1 MTGSRPQPLP
11 PDGAELTAEEL
22 DLFRAGWLAGF
33 ESRQLEVDQLE
44 VIADGLYRVIHSD
57 ERRVRS
63 EHLVTRAELER
74 LRRST
79 PPTYITR
86 EAALASWG
94 IEPEPQTESA
104 VDPEVEAAPSL
115 ARTNRM
121 SRRRDMSTR
130 TITGNLAADPDAVQ
144 VGRVQIVKLRVLEN
158 TGEYR
163 RGEWVEH
170 DAATTHFVEA
180 KFELGENVL
189 ATLHKGDA
197 VIVVGYEHTVSWGE
211 GEAKR
216 YGRVL
221 EADAIGPDLRRA
233 TATVQRRSAATAV
246 E

>member
-1 MTGSRPQPLP
+1 MTEPRPPI
-11 PDGAELTAEEL
+11 DETGVAAVDL
-22 DLFRAGWLAGF
+22 DAFRAGWLAGY
-33 ESRQLEVDQLE
+33 EARQGEVDGLE
-44 VIADGLYRVIHSD
+44 VIADQLYRAAYAD
-57 ERRVRS
+57 ERRIRP
-63 EHLVTRAELER
+63 EHQVSYVELEQIRR
-74 LRRST
+74 LSVV
-79 PPTYITR
+79 PTSVTR

-94 IEPEPQTESA
+94 IEPEPEPQPGSSP
-104 VDPEVEAAPSL
+104 DPETAPSL
-115 ARTNRM
+115 SVGRTNRT
-121 SRRRDMSTR
+121 SRRRTMSTR
-130 TITGNLAADPDAVQ
+130 TITGNLAADPEAIRA
-144 VGRVQIVKLRVLEN
+144 GRAQIVKLRVLEN

-189 ATLHKGDA
+189 ATLHRGDA

-211 GEAKR
+211 GEQKR

-233 TATVQRRSAATAV
+233 TATVQRRTAAAAT